1 MILRVLD
8 YVAAHVVGLPLDATL
23 IVVDLRNRQLHDSLL
38 RLLRLLLLR
47 LLLLRLLLLLLLL
60 LLVTQGHLLLVL
72 LLLLLLLLQLLSL
85 QSIHRVQGGGRC
97 TFLRPRGPLV
107 SVVTEFSWLLIV
119 LLVDNVLEGEAQG
132 TRVPVKPQGV
142 LQPLLLESQCFP

>member
-8 YVAAHVVGLPLDATL
+8 HVAAHLVGFPLDATL
-23 IVVDLRNRQLHDSLL
+23 IVVDLRNRQLHVSLG
-38 RLLRLLLLR
+38 LLLL
-47 LLLLRLLLLLLLL
+47 LLLWLRLWLLLL
-60 LLVTQGHLLLVL
+60 LLVTQGHLLLLVL

-85 QSIHRVQGGGRC
+85 QSVHRVQGGGRC

-107 SVVTEFSWLLIV
+107 SVVTEFSWLLVV

-142 LQPLLLESQCFP
+142 LQPLLLESQRFP